1 MKKWIVICLG
11 LSLGSGQALAATLNT
26 NEVLLCAP
34 GQYTECT
41 PNGCET
47 VDYAAINAPRFIKI
61 DVKRKRME
69 SLQGGANATSKFDHV
84 ERVDGKLI
92 LQGVEDGVKNVRD
105 GIGYSIAIVEDTGD
119 MVLSA
124 ASEGV
129 SFVAFG
135 ACINLP

>member
-1 MKKWIVICLG
+1 MKRWIVICLG
-11 LSLGSGQALAATLNT
+11 LCAGQALAAAINT

-41 PNGCET
+41 PDGCAP
-47 VDYAAINAPRFIKI
+47 VNYAEINAPRFIKV

-69 SLQGGANATSKFDHV
+69 SLQGGASATSKLDHV
-84 ERVDGKLI
+84 ERIDGKLI

-129 SFVAFG
+129 SFIAFG
-135 ACINLP
+135 ACTNLP